1 MLLGLHRW
9 LRLERM
15 NEMGMMKAAP
25 RDKHIL
31 PHLYNGYFSPASSV
45 LPVVPSRSRTS
56 RIVNPP
62 LRRVTCR
69 RAQDLI
75 KCIGRGPDQ
84 KLSNWRGSYRKNQL
98 QSLGSNISFLDI
110 QVAKWNKLLI
120 TRTLPMII
128 TVANGQKMTSE
139 GKCIGIKWGRN
150 SISY

>member
-1 MLLGLHRW
+1 
-9 LRLERM
+9 M

-31 PHLYNGYFSPASSV
+31 PHLYNGYFSPACSV

-84 KLSNWRGSYRKNQL
+84 KLSN
-98 QSLGSNISFLDI
+98 
-110 QVAKWNKLLI
+110 
-120 TRTLPMII
+120 
-128 TVANGQKMTSE
+128 
-139 GKCIGIKWGRN
+139 
-150 SISY
+150 